1 VNRCSSVR
9 SIAAVL
15 ALLAGCSRAS
25 SDPQSGAPQA
35 PPPDPLPPGHGTSVD
50 TTPKEGPRVM
60 AAETYIRSYLRIF
73 GGLAPLDAQKALTGT
88 DGPQLFNAW
97 DDYLGALGLPD
108 YRYDVPRLT
117 QTNTLM
123 LATFE
128 RAGVALC
135 DRALEHDRTMTP
147 HFVFDFDVH
156 APVASVQDFAP
167 RFDIL
172 HRTFLGY
179 PAALAQTDRV
189 TRFYQLWT
197 NNAQLHAAAPKD
209 AGVSRFTSN
218 EAAWAAVCYG
228 LVRHPEFHTY

>member
-1 VNRCSSVR
+1 VNRIS
-9 SIAAVL
+9 SIAAVVL
-15 ALLAGCSRAS
+15 VCAGCSRAS
-25 SDPQSGAPQA
+25 SDPQPAPTAAQ
-35 PPPDPLPPGHGTSVD
+35 PDPLPPGHGTSVD
-50 TTPKEGPRVM
+50 
-60 AAETYIRSYLRIF
+60 TYIRSYLRIF
-73 GGLAPLDAQKALTGT
+73 GGLAPLDAQKALTGS

-197 NNAQLHAAAPKD
+197 NNAQLHATAPPSD
-209 AGVSRFTSN
+209 AGVSRFTAN